1 MAPVAYIRPRGSAW
15 WHRVEAMTT
24 KVERGVRLG
33 PTIRGN
39 PNGRLV
45 TLGFVSSNRV
55 KARAACGRDYD
66 GSECSIT
73 INGRPNRGR
82 FCGRCG

>member
-1 MAPVAYIRPRGSAW
+1 
-15 WHRVEAMTT
+15 MTA
-24 KVERGVRLG
+24 KVERGVQLG